1 MAKMLKSLGWFLLLA
16 VVLLGVPKFAGAVA
30 DLINHG
36 VIDPDGAFSWLF
48 VHHLVQAAVF
58 LALIRV
64 FRFIKPME
72 FGLAWGDR
80 KVGWRYVLRF
90 TLIFTMFMLGTLVL
104 SLITKSFQP
113 FPKPLTARNV
123 IGYLG
128 FQLLLS
134 GPSEELIFRA
144 FAMTMLGLVLR
155 GRIFAGKVSTANLAA
170 AVIFGLAHVSFSF
183 SPFRVSYSAMQV
195 VLSIGLGLLYGD
207 CYEKSGSVFYPMMM
221 HSIGNFLTVTAN
233 ILSTIL
239 VQG

>member
-1 MAKMLKSLGWFLLLA
+1 MAKMLKSVGWFLLLA
-16 VVLLGVPKFAGAVA
+16 FVLLGVPKFAGAVA
-30 DLINHG
+30 DLFNHG

-48 VHHLVQAAVF
+48 AHHLVQGAVF

-64 FRFIKPME
+64 FRFIRPME
-72 FGLAWGDR
+72 FGLGWGDK
-80 KVGWRYVLRF
+80 KVGWHYVRRF
-90 TLIFTMFMLGTLVL
+90 TLIFSIYMVGSMVF
-104 SLITKSFQP
+104 SLITKAFPP

-144 FAMTMLGLVLR
+144 FAITMLGLVLR

-170 AVIFGLAHVSFSF
+170 AVVFGLAHVSFSF
-183 SPFRVSYSAMQV
+183 SPFSVSYSAMQV
-195 VLSIGLGLLYGD
+195 IYSIGLGLLYGD

-221 HSIGNFLTVTAN
+221 HSISNFLTVTAT
-233 ILSTIL
+233 ILLTIL
-239 VQG
+239 VKG